1 VLSRQKLLI
10 GLHHQINKSTL
21 PSPAVPKSNMKT
33 IVSFKLFTPATP
45 VKSKLNSCQAFA
57 AVTPTDSFRMLLQLL
72 QILIKFFT
80 RNWRPNFS

>member
-1 VLSRQKLLI
+1 MA
-10 GLHHQINKSTL
+10 L

-33 IVSFKLFTPATP
+33 IVSFKLFTSYP

-72 QILIKFFT
+72 QILISFLPATGDQTFL
-80 RNWRPNFS
+80 